1 MMRCCI
7 VIAALTVGCGR
18 SESLPNGTASCCVS
32 SASAKPSASPSVGA
46 ASAEDAWKQLLA
58 AMRAGDDAGIARYAT
73 IDGIKSLA
81 AGAGTE
87 DKHVAFAR
95 WGKGWSEWEVR
106 WKKRDNDRAEAALGP
121 EAKEHGLVFVRTSE
135 GWKLDKWL
143 PGE

>member
-1 MMRCCI
+1 MRWFA
-7 VIAALTVGCGR
+7 VVALVSAGCAR
-18 SESLPNGTASCCVS
+18 SEPPPNGTPACCVS
-32 SASAKPSASPSVGA
+32 SASAKPKTGA

-58 AMRAGDDAGIARYAT
+58 AMRAGDDAGIARSAT
-73 IDGIKSLA
+73 VDGIGSLA
-81 AGAGTE
+81 RGAGTE

-106 WKKRDNDRAEAALGP
+106 WKKRDADRAEAALGP

-135 GWKLDKWL
+135 GWKLDRWM